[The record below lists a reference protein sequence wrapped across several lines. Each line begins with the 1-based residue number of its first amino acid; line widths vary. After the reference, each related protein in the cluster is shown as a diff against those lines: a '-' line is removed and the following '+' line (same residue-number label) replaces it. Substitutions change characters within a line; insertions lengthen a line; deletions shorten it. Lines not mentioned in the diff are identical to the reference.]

1 MCPLGHVDISEGFHE
16 CVIVI
21 SSVSV
26 SYATLSFYS
35 HSLFALLSTWLS
47 PVL

>member
-1 MCPLGHVDISEGFHE
+1 MCPLGYVDISEGFHE
-16 CVIVI
+16 YVIVL

-26 SYATLSFYS
+26 SSATFFFYS
-35 HSLFALLSTWLS
+35 HSLFALLSTCLS